1 MSQESDE
8 YELFVEKIYKKL
20 LGAKVTVHRR
30 KPYTGR
36 VSGRE
41 IVVDVSFNY
50 DLAGADLLCV
60 IECKCYNHAVPVDD
74 VEEFHS
80 KLDDIG
86 AQKGIMITTVG
97 YQDGAMR
104 TAKGRRIALALLTNK
119 SQTGELKFVVNVGG
133 KEKHR
138 GEEEEFFQGNLR
150 APLDHFEGGYRFD
163 SIHEFL
169 STLFK
174 AEHEEWYHKKYLP
187 RLE

>member
-1 MSQESDE
+1 MSHESDE
-8 YELFVEKIYKKL
+8 CELFVQKVYNNL

-36 VSGRE
+36 VSRRE
-41 IVVDVSFNY
+41 IVVDLSFNY
-50 DLAGADLLCV
+50 DLVGADLLCV

-97 YQDGAMR
+97 YQDGAIK

-119 SQTGELKFVVNVGG
+119 PQTGELIFIVNVGG
-133 KEKHR
+133 KDKPRE
-138 GEEEEFFQGNLR
+138 EEEEFLQGNLR
-150 APLDHFEGGYRFD
+150 APQEHFEGGYRFVG
-163 SIHEFL
+163 IHQFL

-174 AEHEEWYHKKYLP
+174 EEHEEWYRKKYLP